1 MIVLRPSE
9 IYISTANVDMRK
21 SIDGLASVVQQQF
34 RLDPVS
40 DAMFVFHNRH
50 CDKIKILYW
59 DKDGFCLLYKRI
71 ERGKFRFPQQLKGDT
86 YSVSEDE
93 LYWLLHGL
101 HIEEIKHY
109 ESLKPS
115 FERSV
120 ISQTPTGKINEF
132 VENISMPN
140 AP

>member
-21 SIDGLASVVQQQF
+21 SIDGLASVVQQKF
-34 RLDPVS
+34 RLDTVS

-59 DKDGFCLLYKRI
+59 DKDGFCLLYKRM

-86 YSVSEDE
+86 YRVSEDE

-120 ISQTPTGKINEF
+120 ISQTPTGKMTEI
-132 VENISMPN
+132 VYNISMPN

>member
-21 SIDGLASVVQQQF
+21 SIDGSASVVQQQF
-34 RLDPVS
+34 RFDPVS
-40 DAMFVFHNRH
+40 DTMFVFHNRH

-59 DKDGFCLLYKRI
+59 DKDGFCLLYKRM
-71 ERGKFRFPQQLKGDT
+71 ELGKFHFPRHLKGDT
-86 YSVSEDE
+86 YSVSEAE

-101 HIEEIKHY
+101 HIEEIKLY

-120 ISQTPTGKINEF
+120 ISQTPTGKMTEI
-132 VENISMPN
+132 VDNISMPN

>member
-21 SIDGLASVVQQQF
+21 SIDGLASVVQQKF

-59 DKDGFCLLYKRI
+59 DKDGFCLLYKRM

-86 YSVSEDE
+86 YRVSEDE

-132 VENISMPN
+132 VDNISMLN

>member
-1 MIVLRPSE
+1 MMIVLRPSE

-34 RLDPVS
+34 RLDPLS

-71 ERGKFRFPQQLKGDT
+71 EKGKFRFPQHINGDT
-86 YSVSEDE
+86 YTVSEDE

-115 FERSV
+115 FQQSV
-120 ISQTPTGKINEF
+120 IPSNS
-132 VENISMPN
+132 NR
-140 AP
+140 

>member
-1 MIVLRPSE
+1 
-9 IYISTANVDMRK
+9 MRK

-71 ERGKFRFPQQLKGDT
+71 ERGKFRFPNHIKGGT
-86 YSVSEDE
+86 YTVTEAE

-132 VENISMPN
+132 VDNISMLN

>member
-9 IYISTANVDMRK
+9 IYISTANVDMRQ

-59 DKDGFCLLYKRI
+59 DKDGICLLYKRM

-86 YSVSEDE
+86 YRVSEDE

-120 ISQTPTGKINEF
+120 ISQTLTGKMNEF
-132 VENISMPN
+132 VDNISMPN

>member
-34 RLDPVS
+34 RLDPLS

-59 DKDGFCLLYKRI
+59 DKDGFCLLYKRM
-71 ERGKFRFPQQLKGDT
+71 EKGKFRFPQHIRGNT
-86 YSVSEDE
+86 YSVTEAE

-120 ISQTPTGKINEF
+120 ISQTPTGKMTEI
-132 VENISMPN
+132 VDNISMPN